1 MAQNTKAEHITKLD
15 TKLPETDNL
24 VETVVDALLDKKG
37 ENIKLLDVR
46 DVTTITDYFIICHGT
61 SETQIK
67 ALARSVS
74 ESVKEKLDEHVWQKE
89 GLDSKRWV
97 ILDYVNVVVHIFN
110 EETRDFYALE
120 KMWND
125 ATITEIKDS

>member
-1 MAQNTKAEHITKLD
+1 MSQNLKAEQLKRFD
-15 TKLPETDNL
+15 TTHSESGQL
-24 VETVVDALLDKKG
+24 VEVISNALLEKKA
-37 ENIKLLDVR
+37 ENIKLMDVR
-46 DVTTITDYFIICHGT
+46 ELTTITDYFIICHGS

-74 ESVKEKLDEHVWQKE
+74 EHVKEHLDEHVWQKE
-89 GLDSKRWV
+89 GLEAKRWV

-110 EETRDFYALE
+110 EETRDYYSLE

-125 ATITEIKDS
+125 ATITEIKDG